1 MGFLVCVMFCYRVVT
16 CINDLHLQIYLL
28 LHAIQGIVYLGF
40 QFIWL
45 YEKNVFILLQAL
57 SRRAT
62 LFEMIRDYAQA
73 ASDLRRLVSLLSKGV
88 EDNANQ
94 LGISDKSINYTNDLK
109 QNRVRLLE
117 MEEEARK
124 EIPLDMYLIL

>member
-1 MGFLVCVMFCYRVVT
+1 M
-16 CINDLHLQIYLL
+16 
-28 LHAIQGIVYLGF
+28 
-40 QFIWL
+40 
-45 YEKNVFILLQAL
+45 QAL

-62 LFEMIRDYAQA
+62 LYEMIRDYDEA
-73 ASDLRRLVSLLSKGV
+73 ASDLRRLVSLLSKEV

-94 LGISDKSINYTNDLK
+94 LGISDKSINYANDLK
-109 QNRVRLLE
+109 QNHVRLSE